1 MEPLTLLCI
10 YISTIYIGSY
20 CISQY
25 AENQSEIIYKKYFA
39 KLDYKKKDQREIK
52 IKINI
57 I

>member
-25 AENQSEIIYKKYFA
+25 AEISQK
-39 KLDYKKKDQREIK
+39 
-52 IKINI
+52 
-57 I
+57 